1 MDFLRYRSFYIRFF
15 LTISSACVPSS
26 AQFDLRPY
34 YQDAWEWRI
43 QDKAKTPSA
52 INKPIEVTCRV
63 KYFENFTLDQFFPVS
78 SKILCF
84 LLRWPGKILTFCAI
98 IFLSLNLPR
107 RYLFNREQKML
118 LLRYTYQV
126 NQEFFSYC
134 FQLSARIYP
143 MTPVGILLLDSQ
155 LETNLLHQMIDI
167 LFFAMNVLLKNVT
180 SPLF

>member
-1 MDFLRYRSFYIRFF
+1 
-15 LTISSACVPSS
+15 
-26 AQFDLRPY
+26 
-34 YQDAWEWRI
+34 
-43 QDKAKTPSA
+43 
-52 INKPIEVTCRV
+52 V

-98 IFLSLNLPR
+98 IFLSLNSPR

-167 LFFAMNVLLKNVT
+167 SFFAMNIPPSKCYFAPLLKTTASMVRRIIFRSRNK
-180 SPLF
+180 F